1 MAAAFRDVEAATLA
15 LDGSPPITRTTF
27 PTCRAHY
34 PGGSSGCACRLLP
47 RSCSLPQMA
56 GGSASALSLSRPAQA
71 SLTLR
76 PAGLLNR
83 LKRPLSRGSSPAGY
97 PTEPLVSYQINRQ
110 LSGWNLPPLVIR
122 AFGAHCQKQ
131 TMMAALPYDAALL
144 FSQTSRRKRCDP
156 LFDVG
161 ADEVGKFLRLTAKW
175 IRALPFQRHLNVF
188 VFQRLVRGA
197 RQLLDDRGWRSG
209 RRQKPDPD
217 SGVIARHACLG
228 ERRNIRHDRCA
239 LWLRHGESLQLAGLD
254 MRSQRRGHVEHQRD
268 AAGKQVGNGLIASA
282 LIRRN

>member
-1 MAAAFRDVEAATLA
+1 MAAACRDVEAATLA
-15 LDGSPPITRTTF
+15 SDGSPPITRTTF

-34 PGGSSGCACRLLP
+34 PGGSNGCACRLLA

-122 AFGAHCQKQ
+122 AFGAHCRQ
-131 TMMAALPYDAALL
+131 
-144 FSQTSRRKRCDP
+144 QTSPFRAAPVDM
-156 LFDVG
+156 G
-161 ADEVGKFLRLTAKW
+161 RLSV
-175 IRALPFQRHLNVF
+175 IRL
-188 VFQRLVRGA
+188 
-197 RQLLDDRGWRSG
+197 
-209 RRQKPDPD
+209 
-217 SGVIARHACLG
+217 
-228 ERRNIRHDRCA
+228 
-239 LWLRHGESLQLAGLD
+239 
-254 MRSQRRGHVEHQRD
+254 
-268 AAGKQVGNGLIASA
+268 
-282 LIRRN
+282 

>member
-1 MAAAFRDVEAATLA
+1 MVFAGSSPITTTSPSSKAHQKSGPFPQPALPGFDGHTTPSDSRHGRRLRDVEAATLA

-47 RSCSLPQMA
+47 RSYSLPQMA

-97 PTEPLVSYQINRQ
+97 PTEPLVSYQTNRQ

-122 AFGAHCQKQ
+122 AFGAHGQKRRFDAPP
-131 TMMAALPYDAALL
+131 TTSGLPRSTDIIKPP
-144 FSQTSRRKRCDP
+144 Q
-156 LFDVG
+156 
-161 ADEVGKFLRLTAKW
+161 
-175 IRALPFQRHLNVF
+175 
-188 VFQRLVRGA
+188 LVR
-197 RQLLDDRGWRSG
+197 
-209 RRQKPDPD
+209 
-217 SGVIARHACLG
+217 LG
-228 ERRNIRHDRCA
+228 PKHEVAAI
-239 LWLRHGESLQLAGLD
+239 GIGGSL
-254 MRSQRRGHVEHQRD
+254 
-268 AAGKQVGNGLIASA
+268 AAPPLPHH
-282 LIRRN
+282 RT

>member
-1 MAAAFRDVEAATLA
+1 MVFAGSSPITTTSPSSKAHQKSGPFPQPALPGFDGHTTPSDSRHGRRLRDVEAATLA

-47 RSCSLPQMA
+47 RSYSLPQMA

-122 AFGAHCQKQ
+122 AFGAHCQQ
-131 TMMAALPYDAALL
+131 ATLGFAIRSP
-144 FSQTSRRKRCDP
+144 RRRGP
-156 LFDVG
+156 EARGGMVSPSAFAV
-161 ADEVGKFLRLTAKW
+161 LRLIT
-175 IRALPFQRHLNVF
+175 RSRLDHLF
-188 VFQRLVRGA
+188 LVGTSPSTIISSA
-197 RQLLDDRGWRSG
+197 ISRST
-209 RRQKPDPD
+209 
-217 SGVIARHACLG
+217 
-228 ERRNIRHDRCA
+228 N
-239 LWLRHGESLQLAGLD
+239 
-254 MRSQRRGHVEHQRD
+254 
-268 AAGKQVGNGLIASA
+268 
-282 LIRRN
+282 